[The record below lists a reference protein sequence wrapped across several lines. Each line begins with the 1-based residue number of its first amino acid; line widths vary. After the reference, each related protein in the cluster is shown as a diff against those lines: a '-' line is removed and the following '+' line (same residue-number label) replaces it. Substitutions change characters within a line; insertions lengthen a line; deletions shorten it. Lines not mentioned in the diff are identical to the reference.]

1 MRERNNLKNKLIIKQ
16 DIHKLDNNKSQ
27 GNIDNRVKNNSRVN
41 VTSKENFDLDKKIN
55 DVS

>member
-1 MRERNNLKNKLIIKQ
+1 MSERNNLKNKLIIKQ

-41 VTSKENFDLDKKIN
+41 VTSKENFDLDKKK
-55 DVS
+55 

>member
-1 MRERNNLKNKLIIKQ
+1 MSERNNLKNKLIIKS
-16 DIHKLDNNKSQ
+16 DIHKLDNSKSQ
-27 GNIDNRVKNNSRVN
+27 VNIDNRVKNNSRVN